1 VLQAIWHWPL
11 EQLGVPLVLE
21 QTLPQLPQLLLSIW
35 RSTHAL
41 PHFEKPV
48 LQVKPHVLE
57 VQVAVP
63 FGGAEQAF
71 PQEPQFDTSLVVSTQ
86 FPPQLVVP
94 VGQVTTQVPFEQ
106 TWFVPHLTPQYPQL
120 SLSVRRLTH
129 LPEQAV

>member
-1 VLQAIWHWPL
+1 MAIPFA
-11 EQLGVPLVLE
+11 GTG
-21 QTLPQLPQLLLSIW
+21 QTFPQDPQLLTSVERALQV
-35 RSTHAL
+35 L

-48 LQVKPHVLE
+48 LQVKPQVLD
-57 VQVAVP
+57 VQAGVP

-71 PQEPQFDTSLVVSTQ
+71 AQEPQFDTSLVVSTQ